1 MWHPAILDGRTWSK
15 LEEHVKDGKHQ
26 PDDLKHSFYYSK
38 HHFFVKQMTQNT
50 FTAFM
55 ATVAEIITYIGAW
68 KTWSWV
74 NSRCEKIQQNVH
86 FPEPPLNKNVF
97 YWIKRLLSF
106 LAGKEV
112 SRALFHIISSTCCHP
127 YLSSTQ
133 YFISSCF
140 SLSVKVKEN
149 HFWENVY

>member
-55 ATVAEIITYIGAW
+55 ATVAEIITY
-68 KTWSWV
+68 
-74 NSRCEKIQQNVH
+74 R
-86 FPEPPLNKNVF
+86 
-97 YWIKRLLSF
+97 RLENLILGQF
-106 LAGKEV
+106 KMREDPAKC
-112 SRALFHIISSTCCHP
+112 ALP
-127 YLSSTQ
+127 
-133 YFISSCF
+133 
-140 SLSVKVKEN
+140 
-149 HFWENVY
+149 